1 MKLRRYLMP
10 LFTPLLLGAA
20 LGTTAQAADKEPIR
34 IAYIDPLSGPFANVG
49 DLGFKHYAYLADW
62 VNDNGGIDGHK
73 LEIVPMDNK
82 NSPQESLV
90 ALQRA
95 ADQGINYVTQG
106 LGSHVAG
113 ALISGVNKHNRRNPD
128 NRIAYINY
136 AAQNPKFYN
145 ELCSYWHIGLDA
157 NLEMKMNAI
166 TDYVANSDDIEKVF
180 FINQDY
186 SYGQGWSRVGKRML
200 EEKAPD
206 VEVVGDVLHPIGK
219 VKDFSPYVSQI
230 KSAGADAVI
239 TGNWGN
245 DLTLLI
251 KAGADAGLDVK
262 YFTQAAG
269 GLGAPTAIGQAGDDK
284 VFLISTF
291 YSDLP
296 RETETPQWLTDFI
309 QGFEER
315 HAADNYYWYYTQM
328 LWIVQ
333 MLEKAVE
340 QTGTTEPAPVIA
352 AMEEMRHSTPYGDVW
367 IRNSDHQFLQPL
379 YLSKYDDA
387 AEVKLEG
394 TEIGLSGVAEYPPKQ
409 TAVPTDCSMDRP
421 E

>member
-1 MKLRRYLMP
+1 MTPRRLIAH
-10 LFTPLLLGAA
+10 LLTPLLLGAA
-20 LGTTAQAADKEPIR
+20 ISTGAQAADKEPIR
-34 IAYIDPLSGPFANVG
+34 IAYIDPLSGAFANVG
-49 DLGFKHYAYLADW
+49 DLGYKHYAYLAEW
-62 VNDNGGIDGHK
+62 INDRGGIDGHK
-73 LEIVPMDNK
+73 LKIIPMDNK
-82 NSPQESLV
+82 NSPQEALV
-90 ALQRA
+90 QLQRA
-95 ADQGINYVTQG
+95 ADEGIQYVTQG

-113 ALISGVNKHNRRNPD
+113 ALISGVNKYNRRHPNS
-128 NRIAYINY
+128 RIAYINY

-145 ELCSYWHIGLDA
+145 ELCSYWHLGLDA

-166 TDYVANSDDIEKVF
+166 TDYVANADDIDKVF

-200 EEKAPD
+200 REKAPD
-206 VEVVGDVLHPIGK
+206 VEIVGDVLHPIGK
-219 VKDFSPYVSQI
+219 VKDFSPYVAQI
-230 KSAGADAVI
+230 KSSGADAVI

-269 GLGAPTAIGQAGDDK
+269 GLGAPTAIGKAGVDK

-291 YSDLP
+291 YSDLTE
-296 RETETPQWLTDFI
+296 ETETPEWFMDFV

-315 HAADNYYWYYTQM
+315 YGDQGYYWYYTQM
-328 LWIVQ
+328 IWIVQ
-333 MLEKAVE
+333 MLDKAVE
-340 QTGTTEPAPVIA
+340 QTGTTDPGAVIA
-352 AMEEMRHSTPYGDVW
+352 AMEDMRHETPFGEVW
-367 IRNSDHQFLQPL
+367 IRDSDHQFLQPL

-387 AEVKLEG
+387 AAIKLEG
-394 TEIGLSGVAEYPPKQ
+394 TDIGLTGVETYPPEE
-409 TAVPTDCSMDRP
+409 TAVPTDCSMNRP